1 MPINGSVVD
10 PRLAPVYFTGHDE
23 LAAPLWFDA
32 HTHMGQNDPDG
43 RKATPEEILEGLEA
57 ARHDRALL
65 FAMHEPDGYSGPND
79 AVLEACAR
87 SGGRLLPLSRIAP
100 NHNGALTEAE
110 RCLAAGTK
118 GFKLHPRSDEFGLP
132 HPAVEQV
139 VALAHEARAPV
150 LFHAG
155 RGIPHLGEAVV
166 DLARSYPGARLILAH
181 AGISDLG
188 WIAAAAAELPNLFFD
203 TAWWQ
208 VADQLQLYA
217 TIPPGQILYASDMPY
232 GPGTFASFMFRRV
245 STAVGLNRE
254 QRQAIAG
261 GQLDRIVHGEDP
273 VDMGPAPGLHA
284 VGERVIEAERVVAYC
299 SIALQ
304 LGYRGI
310 DPSEAIALARV
321 ACRTCREGG
330 GTKELLQY
338 VDRILEIGQ
347 EEAAAEPEKA
357 FAAVPA
363 ALLSLTLAGTPEA
376 GVPDVP
382 LD

>member
-1 MPINGSVVD
+1 VPVNGTNVD
-10 PRLAPVYFTGHDE
+10 PRLRPVYFTGYDE

-32 HTHMGQNDPDG
+32 HTHMGHNDPDG
-43 RKATPEEILEGLEA
+43 RSATPEEIVEGLDT

-79 AVLEACAR
+79 AVLEACAG

-100 NHNGALTEAE
+100 NDDGAVAEAE

-118 GFKLHPRSDEFGLP
+118 GFKMHPRSDAFGLP
-132 HPAVEQV
+132 HPVVEQV

-155 RGIPHLGEAVV
+155 RGIPHLGESVV
-166 DLARSYPGARLILAH
+166 HMARDYPGARLILAH

-188 WIAAAAAELPNLFFD
+188 WIADAAAELPNLFFD

-245 STAVGLNRE
+245 SAAVGLNQA

-261 GQLDRIVHGEDP
+261 GQLERVVAGEDP
-273 VDMGPAPGLHA
+273 MDLGPAPGLHA

-304 LGYRGI
+304 LGFRGF
-310 DPSEAIALARV
+310 DPGEAIALARV

-330 GTKELLQY
+330 GTRELLAY
-338 VDRILEIGQ
+338 VDRILAIGQ
-347 EEAAAEPEKA
+347 EMAAANPEVT

-363 ALLSLTLAGTPEA
+363 ALLALTLAGTPEA
-376 GVPDVP
+376 GVPDVA
-382 LD
+382 L